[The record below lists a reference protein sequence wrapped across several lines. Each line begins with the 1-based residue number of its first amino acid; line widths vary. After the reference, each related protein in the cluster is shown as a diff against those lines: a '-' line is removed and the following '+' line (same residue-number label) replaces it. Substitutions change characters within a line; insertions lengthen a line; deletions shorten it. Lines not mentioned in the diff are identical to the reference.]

1 MNKCTNSQTTNGMS
15 ALSFRSVTKSKG
27 FYTYTISVWCSVL
40 IWGPEKDAQLIQI
53 INSIFIF
60 FLAALYH
67 YVSADILMA
76 AMCYVFC

>member
-1 MNKCTNSQTTNGMS
+1 M
-15 ALSFRSVTKSKG
+15 
-27 FYTYTISVWCSVL
+27 WCSVL

-76 AMCYVFC
+76 AMRYVFC